1 MIVYISVLLY
11 WMFTWLILKNIF
23 SFKKEREFLFLI
35 IAASSLIIIMS
46 LRDISVGIDLK
57 NYFYEFQNSLYFWN
71 NKIRGHEI
79 GYTLINLLFKQ
90 LNLSFQAFLTFVSIF
105 IVSTIALIYRL
116 YSKNI
121 FLSFYLYVSIGL
133 FQMSMSGLR
142 QMIAICITIIAFVLL
157 LRKKRILF
165 ILLII
170 LATYF
175 HMSAIVFL
183 PVLLFEKFKLT
194 RKKAIILYFSLLT
207 ISLLIVSSDFF
218 IDLFYNLILSTPY
231 SLYISPTAS
240 QTDIKVAVENLMIP
254 FFSLVY
260 WPKVKNYPSQ
270 NYLDSFS
277 IFFLLSCVS
286 FSLTILAYK
295 IRLLERIGF
304 YFIFYNTLLIPN
316 TLENIRD
323 AKTKKL
329 LIIIIILLA
338 FVQLLMTFPDSFANI
353 VPYKLTDFSYWNFK
367 WFIKKFFEVK
377 SSKVLLRITFIA
389 FGSLNLP
396 YFSLLVVLVKNLF
409 IFTILERSF
418 LKKILKTNI
427 TVDWWIS
434 C

>member
-353 VPYKLTDFSYWNFK
+353 VPYKLTDFSY
-367 WFIKKFFEVK
+367 
-377 SSKVLLRITFIA
+377 
-389 FGSLNLP
+389 
-396 YFSLLVVLVKNLF
+396 
-409 IFTILERSF
+409 
-418 LKKILKTNI
+418 
-427 TVDWWIS
+427 
-434 C
+434 

>member
-133 FQMSMSGLR
+133 FQLSMSGLR
-142 QMIAICITIIAFVLL
+142 QIMAISITIIAFIML
-157 LRKKRILF
+157 LRRKRILF
-165 ILLII
+165 VMLIV

-175 HMSAIVFL
+175 HMSAIIFL
-183 PVLLFEKFKLT
+183 PVLLLEKFKLT
-194 RKKAIILYFSLLT
+194 QKKAMIIYFSFLA
-207 ISLLIVSSDFF
+207 ISLLMASFDFF
-218 IDLFYNLILSTPY
+218 IGILYNQIANTKYSIYVGLNSTEWY
-231 SLYISPTAS
+231 EGSIWELNNT
-240 QTDIKVAVENLMIP
+240 
-254 FFSLVY
+254 FFSLIY
-260 WPKVKNYPSQ
+260 WPKAKNYYSQ
-270 NYLDSFS
+270 NYSDSFS
-277 IFFLLSCVS
+277 IFFLLSCVG
-286 FSLTILAYK
+286 FSLTILALR
-295 IRLLERIGF
+295 IALVERLGS

-316 TLENIRD
+316 TLENIKD
-323 AKTKKL
+323 VKTRRL
-329 LIIIIILLA
+329 LTSIIILLA
-338 FVQLLMTFPDSFANI
+338 FVQLLLTFPDGFANI

-367 WFIKKFFEVK
+367 WF
-377 SSKVLLRITFIA
+377 T
-389 FGSLNLP
+389 
-396 YFSLLVVLVKNLF
+396 
-409 IFTILERSF
+409 TSF
-418 LKKILKTNI
+418 LG
-427 TVDWWIS
+427 
-434 C
+434 